1 MRRHTHRIITAVLA
15 GVLLLSG
22 WKTARAAAAW
32 ARAPHAG
39 ERTGL
44 ATPRNTPLRAESGS
58 PLAAVARAER
68 AIVFVYLPDCQV
80 CHANMANWIDL
91 VRETR
96 DADVDLYAV
105 APVQT
110 SAALAYWAGLEPHVR
125 VITAPPAEVQ
135 AALGVGNTPATLAVR
150 KGQVRSETLGALT
163 PAGKA
168 EVLRFARGGPVPG
181 GTTVR

>member
-1 MRRHTHRIITAVLA
+1 MRRQAHHIITAVLV

-22 WKTARAAAAW
+22 WKTARAAATW

-44 ATPRNTPLRAESGS
+44 ATPRDAPVRAPAGS
-58 PLAAVARAER
+58 PLAEVARAQR

-91 VRETR
+91 VGETR

-105 APVQT
+105 APAQPAHT
-110 SAALAYWAGLEPHVR
+110 AAAQDYWAGLDRHVR
-125 VITAPPAEVQ
+125 VITATPAGVH
-135 AALGVGNTPATLAVR
+135 AAFGVGNTPATLLIQDGRVR
-150 KGQVRSETLGALT
+150 GEILGALT

-168 EVLRFARGGPVPG
+168 AVLRFARSGLAQ
-181 GTTVR
+181 RR